1 MSFCSNNNNNNNI
14 FQTRARLVAW
24 CHRHSEKKRGGGG
37 VKKKSMSWYFAE
49 QQHTRQ
55 KQIELNWGK
64 APEYKQKMATATHLN
79 VWLFLG
85 GEMSQFVVN
94 NTKNNIKVGVRQ
106 TYYERHTRKKK
117 R

>member
-1 MSFCSNNNNNNNI
+1 MWRGAI
-14 FQTRARLVAW
+14 GTA
-24 CHRHSEKKRGGGG
+24 KKKGGGGG

-79 VWLFLG
+79 VWLFFG